1 LKRRLDCGMRFLSLG
16 CDIEIKMK
24 LLGFEVLPQEDFGAS
39 PEGNCTGIVGTKN
52 QKVNERGRIIMS
64 NIISNNFII
73 EIKEL
78 LQKARNSIYQT
89 INTTMTQTYW
99 EIGRRIVEEEQGGAV
114 RAEYGRGL
122 IKHLSVELAKE
133 FGDGFSVDNLKNMRR
148 FYLAYPKGET
158 ASRQFNLSYSHYIF
172 LSRVANKDERN
183 FYEIESAENSWTL
196 KELKRQ
202 FDTGL
207 YERLRLST
215 DSSKTR
221 ELSQKGQI
229 VETVQDLIKD
239 PYILEFVGLPVLSC
253 YSESELEQRLIDKL
267 EHFLLEL
274 GKGFAFVA
282 RQKRITIDEKH
293 FAVDLVFYN
302 RLLRCF
308 VLIDLKIGELKH
320 QDIGQMMMYVNYF
333 DRVEKQDDE
342 NQTIGIILCKDKS
355 KALVEMTLPQDNNQI
370 YASKYLT
377 VLPNKEELQKLL
389 EEVGDE

>member
-1 LKRRLDCGMRFLSLG
+1 
-16 CDIEIKMK
+16 
-24 LLGFEVLPQEDFGAS
+24 
-39 PEGNCTGIVGTKN
+39 
-52 QKVNERGRIIMS
+52 MS
-64 NIISNNFII
+64 NIANNNFIV

-99 EIGRRIVEEEQGGAV
+99 EIGRRIVEEEQGGRT
-114 RAEYGRGL
+114 RAEHGKGL
-122 IKHLSVELAKE
+122 IRQLSIELAKE
-133 FGDGFSVDNLKNMRR
+133 FGKGFSVDNLENMRK
-148 FYLAYPKGET
+148 FYIAFPISET
-158 ASRQFNLSYSHYIF
+158 PSRKFKLSYSHYIF
-172 LSRVANKDERN
+172 LTRIANEDERN

-207 YERLRLST
+207 YERLRLSA
-215 DSSKTR
+215 DGSKAR
-221 ELSQKGQI
+221 ELSQKGQV

-239 PYILEFVGLPVLSC
+239 PYILEFVGLPALPC

-342 NQTIGIILCKDKS
+342 NPTMGIILCKDKS

-389 EEVGDE
+389 EAVGDE